1 MLDVWRDTIAKKKD
15 VTIEKTFCWAIAPL
29 KIPVVPFFF
38 PVMDL
43 KVDRNM
49 LGTTEMHHYIKAW
62 EKEI

>member
-1 MLDVWRDTIAKKKD
+1 MCGETQLLKKGCNYRKD
-15 VTIEKTFCWAIAPL
+15 FLSGYCSPKDSSCA
-29 KIPVVPFFF
+29 FFF

>member
-38 PVMDL
+38 Q
-43 KVDRNM
+43 
-49 LGTTEMHHYIKAW
+49 
-62 EKEI
+62 